1 MRAENFVPFRFK
13 LCIVLF
19 TIVFLIASILGFFQ
33 YLNLQANLETNFIQ
47 SRKLIQDRVLNM
59 INNADYVNYLLEQP
73 IEVKAR
79 EILQGVKE
87 AYEATKS
94 IDMDLLSYVKD
105 NTEFDLYIIDRN
117 NVVIAATAS
126 EDLGLDFSEWPDFAA
141 YLDEV
146 RAGGVFDTS
155 RVSLSLVEGNL
166 TKYCYLPSSDGQYIF
181 ETGSVIDNKNGYW
194 TNLEFDNFEK
204 QILEENHFVDSVIL
218 YDYQGVS
225 YKKDEQGENITIA
238 EENRSYFEQALQ
250 SMSSVKHS
258 GTINKRNAFYE
269 YIPYEIMGARGVNE
283 RNVVE
288 IIYNDREVKN
298 NLNKNLVFILLAE
311 LSASGIA
318 AWIGSLMAGR
328 ITRPVEELTAGVK
341 QVAEGNLEYEFKLH
355 NNDEFSIL
363 GKQFNVMLQEIRRL
377 LEERTRYVNELQAKN
392 IEIFDQKEEITALY
406 EETVALN
413 EELER
418 VLKQNM
424 ISYFETVRALAN
436 AIDEKDAYTGGHCE
450 RVMSYARI
458 IAEELGLSD
467 QELDD
472 LKFGSILH
480 DIGKIGVSEYI
491 LNKSEK
497 LSPVEYEEIKKHPEK
512 GEHIL
517 RDLNFLHNCR
527 RIINE
532 HHERV
537 DGLGYPNGLTGDE
550 IYFLAKIVCVVDAY
564 DAMTS
569 SRPYRKNAMTR
580 EQAIAELIQNKGT
593 QFDDR
598 VVDAFIRCLNR
609 ETKKTANQRIQ

>member
-1 MRAENFVPFRFK
+1 MMKAEKFVPFRFK
-13 LCIVLF
+13 LWIVLF
-19 TIVFLIASILGFFQ
+19 VIVFLIASILGFFQ
-33 YLNLQANLETNFIQ
+33 YMNLQANMENNFIQ

-59 INNADYVNYLLEQP
+59 INNVDYVNYLFEQP
-73 IEVKAR
+73 IEAKAR
-79 EILQGVKE
+79 DILQRVKE
-87 AYEATKS
+87 EYEATNS
-94 IDMDLLSYVKD
+94 INMDLASYVKD
-105 NTEFDLYIIDRN
+105 NKEFNLYIIDRN
-117 NVVIAATAS
+117 NVVVATTAS
-126 EDLGLDFSEWPDFAA
+126 EDFGLDFTQWPDFAA
-141 YLDEV
+141 YLDKV
-146 RAGGVFDTS
+146 RAGGVFDTN

-181 ETGSVIDNKNGYW
+181 ETGSVIDNQYGYR

-204 QILEENHFVDSVIL
+204 QILEENNFVDSIIL

-225 YKKDEQGENITIA
+225 YKKDEQGKNIIIA
-238 EENRSYFEQALQ
+238 DENRSYFEQAIQ
-250 SMSSVKHS
+250 SMASVKYS
-258 GTINKRNAFYE
+258 GTYNNRNAFYE
-269 YIPYEIMGARGVNE
+269 YIPYEIMGAHGVNE

-288 IIYNDREVKN
+288 IIFNDREVKN
-298 NLNKNLVFILLAE
+298 SLNKNVAFIIIAE
-311 LSASGIA
+311 LSAATIA
-318 AWIGSLMAGR
+318 AWIGSFMAGR
-328 ITRPVEELTAGVK
+328 ITRPMKELTEGVK
-341 QVAEGNLEYEFKLH
+341 LVAEGNLEYEFKLYH
-355 NNDEFSIL
+355 NDEFSIL
-363 GKQFNVMLQEIRRL
+363 GKQFNAMLLEIRRL
-377 LEERTRYVNELQAKN
+377 LEERTRYVNELQLKN
-392 IEIFDQKEEITALY
+392 TEIFNQKEEITALY
-406 EETVALN
+406 EETIALN

-424 ISYFETVRALAN
+424 VSYFETVRALAN
-436 AIDEKDAYTGGHCE
+436 AIDEKDSYTGGHCE
-450 RVMSYARI
+450 RVMSYARV

-467 QELDD
+467 QEVDD

-480 DIGKIGVSEYI
+480 DIGKIGISEYI

-580 EQAIAELIQNKGT
+580 EQAMAELIQNKGT
-593 QFDDR
+593 QFDGR
-598 VVDAFIRCLNR
+598 VVDAFIRCLNK
-609 ETKKTANQRIQ
+609 EAKSKAK